1 MSRIENLRIQY
12 EESLMEIS
20 KKNEVNYSSIELLLN
35 AEKTKKFLKKKAS
48 IQEVID
54 REIEKSI

>member
-12 EESLMEIS
+12 EESLIEIS